1 MRLAQL
7 VSGFP
12 KRSQT
17 FILNQFAGLLDA
29 GHDLCVFARR
39 RPDESVD
46 HDIVEEY
53 GLRER
58 TTYTQAPETYL
69 DGLALLGRAGVGLL
83 REGYGP
89 RAVLSQFRHGKHTP
103 ERLAKIREFRRQTG
117 LFDIC
122 HAHFGP
128 IGARFRGTQRH
139 LDSPLVISFYGADAS
154 RTPHENPGLYDG
166 LFEDTAAVTCLS
178 EDMRGD
184 LVDLGCPPE
193 KLQKV
198 PLCIDTG
205 KFTCQPP
212 ALAEGEPVQILSVAR
227 FVEKKGLEYAVRAVA
242 NADTDRK
249 IRYAI
254 AGDGPRRERLEALIE
269 SEDVHDR
276 VDLLGWQSQEEIS
289 ALLADSHLF
298 VLPSVTAA
306 DGDKEGT
313 PTVLLEAQ
321 AAGLPVLST
330 THAGIP
336 EIVADGET
344 GLLVPERDA
353 DALADAL
360 EELLARPE
368 RWAQMGQRGH
378 DAVRETHSIEA
389 VTERL
394 TAVYEAVQ

>member
-17 FILNQFAGLLDA
+17 FILNQLSGLIDA
-29 GHDLCVFARR
+29 GHGVRVFARR
-39 RPDESVD
+39 RPQESVD
-46 HDIVEEY
+46 HDIVDEY
-53 GLRER
+53 GLHER
-58 TTYTQAPETYL
+58 TTYTPAPESYP
-69 DGLALLGRAGVGLL
+69 DGLRLLGRAGVGLL
-83 REGYGP
+83 REGYGLG
-89 RAVLSQFRHGKHTP
+89 RVLSQFRHGKHAP
-103 ERLAKIREFRRQTG
+103 ERLAKIRAFRNQTG
-117 LFDIC
+117 FFDIC

-139 LDSPLVISFYGADAS
+139 LDSPLVVSFYGSDAS
-154 RTPHENPGLYDG
+154 STPRENPGLYDG
-166 LFEDTAAVTCLS
+166 LFEETAAVTCLS

-198 PLCIDTG
+198 PLCVDTE
-205 KFTCQPP
+205 KFACQPP

-227 FVEKKGLEYAVRAVA
+227 FVEKKGLEYAIRAVV
-242 NADTDRK
+242 NAETDRE

-254 AGDGPRRERLEALIE
+254 AGDGPRRERLNALVAE
-269 SEDVHDR
+269 QDTHGR

-321 AAGLPVLST
+321 SAGLPVLST

-336 EIVADGET
+336 EIVADGES

-368 RWAQMGQRGH
+368 RWTEMGQRGH
-378 DAVRETHSIEA
+378 DAVRESHSIEA

-394 TAVYEAVQ
+394 TAVYESVR